1 MISQLVSEM
10 ENEKDVYLEV
20 EDFAQYL
27 LSELDSSEFSEV
39 ATSLKRELAVVKIE
53 SEKVQNDLIV
63 YNNKKFD
70 LLRDYLSAEND
81 NTAQLRNI
89 VDLLNSDTSD
99 EPRQLISDM
108 ANTSIRSTKLL
119 QKYDDFQNSS
129 IDATKN
135 DF

>member
-1 MISQLVSEM
+1 M
-10 ENEKDVYLEV
+10 
-20 EDFAQYL
+20 A
-27 LSELDSSEFSEV
+27 
-39 ATSLKRELAVVKIE
+39 KIE
-53 SEKVQNDLIV
+53 SEKIQDDLIV

-89 VDLLNSDTSD
+89 VDLLNSDVSD

-108 ANTSIRSTKLL
+108 ANASIRSTKLL
-119 QKYDDFQNSS
+119 QKYEDFQNSS

>member
-53 SEKVQNDLIV
+53 SEKVQNELIV

>member
-27 LSELDSSEFSEV
+27 LSELDSPEFSEV
-39 ATSLKRELAVVKIE
+39 TTSLKRELAVVKIE
-53 SEKVQNDLIV
+53 SEKIQNDLIV

-89 VDLLNSDTSD
+89 VDLLNSDVSD

-108 ANTSIRSTKLL
+108 ANASIRSTKLL
-119 QKYDDFQNSS
+119 QKYEDFQNSS